1 MTKGAI
7 ASIVTVVLTGAC
19 LIVSGAGLFFS
30 LLIML
35 NGFMGQERA
44 VNGSFITYIALTVI
58 AGLLC
63 TGLGGWLAYFLTERK
78 KWHAAGST
86 ALATVGMIV
95 LGVGLHVVGV
105 IIAVIVADQLRT
117 RR

>member
-7 ASIVTVVLTGAC
+7 SSTVTGL
-19 LIVSGAGLFFS
+19 LIGAGLIISGVVFFFS

-58 AGLLC
+58 TGLLC
-63 TGLGGWLAYFLTERK
+63 TGLGAWLAYYLTARRGL
-78 KWHAAGST
+78 HAVAST
-86 ALATVGMIV
+86 AIGTVIPLV
-95 LGVGLHVVGV
+95 VGVGLHFASV